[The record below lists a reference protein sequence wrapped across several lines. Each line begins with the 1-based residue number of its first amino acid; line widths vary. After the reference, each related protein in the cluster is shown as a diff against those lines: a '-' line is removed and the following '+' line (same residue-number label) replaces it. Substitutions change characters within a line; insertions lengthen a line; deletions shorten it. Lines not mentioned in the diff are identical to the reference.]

1 MCCCCRNAVADAE
14 DEDPNVV
21 SHHVQEYLPY
31 EVRVAGSSLGIWGIV
46 LGRVLDCQ
54 DGFSV
59 GSNGT

>member
-1 MCCCCRNAVADAE
+1 M
-14 DEDPNVV
+14 V